1 MHATGPVASI
11 HREPVSELYFPKDDP
26 QRSDTDYRTKPAN
39 DEPANYYFEYPE
51 MPEENKE
58 AEPEKEVKTPLKAPA
73 EEHVAVPHGKTS
85 EDTEALLKSL

>member
-26 QRSDTDYRTKPAN
+26 HSTDTDYRTKPAN

-51 MPEENKE
+51 MPEENEE
-58 AEPEKEVKTPLKAPA
+58 AEPEKEEKSPVKAEV
-73 EEHVAVPHGKTS
+73 EEHVAVPHQKSS
-85 EDTEALLKSL
+85 EDTEALIRSL